1 MRVIAIH
8 VQDWNKANTYLL
20 HQGAWWEW
28 ASWGIKVREHHVIE
42 VADDK
47 HASYIMIKYN
57 ARDLT
62 EYKHDF
68 IRRKISSTTIY
79 FDKY

>member
-1 MRVIAIH
+1 MRVLAIPYN
-8 VQDWNKANTYLL
+8 DWSSVTTYLL
-20 HQGAWWEW
+20 HQGAWWECC
-28 ASWGIKVREHHVIE
+28 SIGIKVREHYVIE
-42 VADDK
+42 VNDDK
-47 HASYIMIKYN
+47 HASYILIKYR

>member
-1 MRVIAIH
+1 MRVLAIPEK
-8 VQDWNKANTYLL
+8 DWSKASNYLL
-20 HQGAWWEW
+20 HQGAWWDYC
-28 ASWGIKVREHHVIE
+28 SIGVRVRDHLVIE
-42 VADDK
+42 VTDDK
-47 HASYIMIKYN
+47 HASYILIKYR

-79 FDKY
+79 FDK